1 MKAIKNIVT
10 APACCREQ
18 NLRSPASPFSLRKS
32 GIGCINLG
40 KLKAQLSLLLFA
52 QLQILRDRFGAEDA
66 KLMQLDRPLHPTERV
81 LMGPG
86 PSSVPQRVLQALAAP
101 TLGHLDPEYLTI
113 MDETRQMLRQV
124 FQTNNEMTMA
134 ISGTGSAG
142 MEAAVCNL
150 VEPGDEMIVCVN
162 GVFGGRMKDVAQRY
176 GAVVHPV
183 EAAWGQGI
191 ELEQIEKELQAH
203 PKTKIVGIVHAETST
218 GEHQPLE
225 AIAKLVRSSGRLLVV
240 DAVTSLGGID
250 IPVDKLGID
259 VCYSGTQKCLSCP
272 PGLAPITF
280 SSRAVDA
287 IERRK
292 SKVTSWY
299 LDVSMLRSYWSNE
312 RVYHHTAPINMTY
325 ALREA
330 LQIVL
335 EEGLT
340 ARIARHL
347 KNHRMLRAG
356 LEAMGLEYIPQHSL
370 TTLNAIK
377 IPAGADDMAVRKSLL
392 KDFNIEIGAGL
403 GPFKGQAWRIGL
415 MGASSTPNN
424 VMLVLSA
431 LERLLL
437 EQGVKLPA
445 GAALA
450 AANEQTKD

>member
-1 MKAIKNIVT
+1 
-10 APACCREQ
+10 
-18 NLRSPASPFSLRKS
+18 
-32 GIGCINLG
+32 
-40 KLKAQLSLLLFA
+40 
-52 QLQILRDRFGAEDA
+52 
-66 KLMQLDRPLHPTERV
+66 MQLDRPLHPTERV

-86 PSSVPQRVLQALAAP
+86 PSSVPVRVLQALAAP

-176 GAVVHPV
+176 GAVVHTI
-183 EAAWGQGI
+183 EAPWGQGI

-218 GEHQPLE
+218 GEHQPLD

-280 SSRAVDA
+280 SSRAIDA

-299 LDVSMLRSYWSNE
+299 LDVSMLRSYWGNE

-347 KNHRMLRAG
+347 RNHRILRAG

-377 IPAGADDMAVRKSLL
+377 IPEGADDVAVRKSLL

-415 MGASSTPNN
+415 MGASSSENN
-424 VMLVLSA
+424 IMLVLSA
-431 LERLLL
+431 LERLLIS
-437 EQGVKLPA
+437 QNVKLPA

-450 AANEQTKD
+450 AANAVAREA